1 MTLKPRRGH
10 QPWYLR
16 FHDLMP
22 HRVREVLLVSSPY
35 DAFILEQDGQLTAR
49 VFQEYSNL
57 DLSQAPRITHAIS
70 AEHALTLLNERHFD
84 MVITMLHLAGMDVS
98 AFARQV
104 KVLDG
109 RMPVVV
115 FAFSEAEL
123 SFFATEIMTGDIDR
137 VFVWTGDTRVLVA
150 AIKLLEDQMNV
161 DHDTRASGV
170 RVIIVVEDSTS
181 RYSSFLSL
189 FYGELLQQA
198 GSLIAEGLND
208 LHKRLRMR
216 ARPRVLLAT
225 NFEEAMAYYEKYQR
239 YVFGVISDVRFPR
252 DGQEVA
258 EAGFDLVRIIRQ
270 NDPDLPILLQS
281 AEQGLQAHAEELHV
295 SYAEK
300 TSLQLARQIRHFLQ
314 EGLGFGDFVFRLPDR
329 TEVGRARDV
338 YDMERQLPNVPVESI
353 EFHANS
359 NHFSVWL
366 MARSMLRLAERLRPR
381 RVDEFKDAEAMRQHL
396 IAVLREARMQER
408 QGAIT
413 DFTARKDE
421 TETPFVRLGKGS
433 IGGKGR
439 GIAFANSLIVRH
451 GLDKQYPEMRVRIP
465 RTVAIGTDEFDRFVV
480 ENDLED
486 LRKCSDDREIIAR
499 FLRGRLS
506 EEVLRDLKMACLWEM
521 KGPLAVRSSSLLE
534 DSLLH
539 SFAGI
544 YATYMLPNNHP
555 DPSVRLREL
564 CRAVKAVYASTYCQ
578 EARAYAGLT
587 FPVDEE
593 KMGVVIQECV
603 GAAHGERFYPNFAGV
618 ALSYNYYPFGPQQA
632 EEGIVAVALGLGQMV
647 VSGGNMLQFSP
658 ASPQILPQFPSPQH
672 FLKYSQTEFF
682 AVDLGRPTVDFF
694 AGPDSSVGRFGLK
707 MAEQD
712 GTLSAVGSVY
722 RPNDDTI
729 QDTLRE
735 KGPRVVTF
743 NNVLKWESIPLAAAL
758 GEILEVLEEGIGQ
771 PVEVEF
777 AVDMGDWGRN
787 PSERKKRRDPCLYIL
802 QVRPQ
807 ATRSASNAVLPKEV
821 PQEFVF
827 SRTSMALGHGIID
840 DITDIL
846 YVKEGVVS
854 EVGSREVAQQVGA
867 VNEELRAA
875 GRPYLLVGPGRWGSS
890 DPFLGI
896 PVHWRQISGARV
908 IVETPFEGRCVEPS
922 QGSHFFHNITTRSV
936 GYLTLAK
943 PPGGGGVEPSFD
955 RAWVQ
960 EQPLIGETSALRHVR
975 LKAPLTVYIDA
986 HAGQAVI
993 HKPNAPTP
1001 GEVESSVII
1010 PSHE

>member
-49 VFQEYSNL
+49 IFQEYSNL
-57 DLSQAPRITHAIS
+57 DLSQAPRITHATS
-70 AEHALTLLNERHFD
+70 ADHALTLLRERHFD

-104 KVLDG
+104 KMLYK

-123 SFFATEIMTGDIDR
+123 TFFASETVTQDIDR
-137 VFVWTGDTRVLVA
+137 VFVWTGDTRILVA
-150 AIKLLEDQMNV
+150 AIKLLEDKMNI
-161 DHDTRASGV
+161 DHDIRVSGV
-170 RVIIVVEDSTS
+170 RVIVVVEDSTS

-189 FYGELLQQA
+189 FYSELLQQA
-198 GSLIAEGLND
+198 SSLIAEGLND

-216 ARPRVLLAT
+216 ARPRILLAT
-225 NFEEAMAYYEKYQR
+225 SFEEAMEYYQKYQR

-252 DGQEVA
+252 NGREDS
-258 EAGFDLVRIIRQ
+258 EAGFDLVRIMRGD
-270 NDPDLPILLQS
+270 DPDLPILLQS
-281 AEQGLQAHAEELHV
+281 AEPGLGARAEKLEV

-300 TSLQLARQIRHFLQ
+300 NSLQLARQIRHFLQ

-338 YDMERQLPNVPVESI
+338 YDMERQLPNVPVESV
-353 EFHANS
+353 EYHANS
-359 NHFSVWL
+359 NHFSIWL

-381 RVDEFKDAEAMRQHL
+381 RVDEFEDVEAMRHHL
-396 IAVLREARMQER
+396 VTVLREARMQER

-413 DFTARKDE
+413 DFTARQDE

-439 GIAFANSLIVRH
+439 GIAFVNALIVRH
-451 GLDKQYPEMRVRIP
+451 GLEDHYEGMRVRIP

-480 ENDLED
+480 ENNLED
-486 LRKCSDDREIIAR
+486 LRNCFDDREIIAR
-499 FLRGRLS
+499 FLDGRLS

-521 KGPLAVRSSSLLE
+521 KGPLAIRSSSLLE
-534 DSLLH
+534 DSQLH
-539 SFAGI
+539 PFAGI

-578 EARAYAGLT
+578 EARAYAGQT

-603 GAAHGERFYPNFAGV
+603 GQPHGDRFYPHFAGV
-618 ALSYNYYPFGPQQA
+618 ALSYNYYPFGPQRA
-632 EEGIVAVALGLGQMV
+632 EEGIVALALGLGQMV

-658 ASPQILPQFPSPQH
+658 ASPQILPQFPSPKH

-682 AVDLGRPTVDFF
+682 AVDLSRATVDFF
-694 AGPDSSVGRFGLK
+694 AGPDSSVRRFDLK
-707 MAEQD
+707 TAEKD
-712 GTLSAVGSVY
+712 GSLGAVGSVY
-722 RPNDDTI
+722 RPDDDTI
-729 QDTLRE
+729 RDSLRE

-743 NNVLKWESIPLAAAL
+743 NNVLKWESIPLATAV
-758 GEILEVLEEGIGQ
+758 GEILEVLQDGIGQ

-777 AVDMGDWGRN
+777 AVDMGHWGRS
-787 PSERKKRRDPCLYIL
+787 PTRGEKRQDPCLYVL

-807 ATRSASNAVLPKEV
+807 ATRSASSAVLPKGIPES
-821 PQEFVF
+821 FLF
-827 SRTSMALGHGIID
+827 CRTGMALGHGIVD
-840 DITDIL
+840 NITDVL

-854 EVGSREVAQQVGA
+854 DVGSPEVARQVGA
-867 VNEELRAA
+867 INDELRTSR
-875 GRPYLLVGPGRWGSS
+875 RPYLLVGPGRWGSS

-896 PVHWRQISGARV
+896 PVHWRQISGAKV
-908 IVETPFEGRCVEPS
+908 IVETPFEGRSVEPS
-922 QGSHFFHNITTRSV
+922 QGSHFFHNITTRSI
-936 GYLTLAK
+936 GYLTQAT
-943 PPGGGGVEPSFD
+943 PPGGGGLEPFLD
-955 RAWVQ
+955 REWLDA
-960 EQPLIGETSALRHVR
+960 QPLVGETSAVRHVR
-975 LKAPLTVYIDA
+975 LSGPLTVYIDA
-986 HAGQAVI
+986 HAAQAVI
-993 HKPNAPTP
+993 YKPDAPAP
-1001 GEVESSVII
+1001 GEAESAAVF
-1010 PSHE
+1010 PTHE